1 MRILE
6 VAEGAKRTGSAAAA
20 LASARALAGRGHEIT
35 WLTEAGSALAAAG
48 RDAGLNVEDRLN
60 LSILGLRRAGRLI
73 RELAAKH
80 DLVHVHR
87 SKSHLAALLGLG
99 FSGRARPLVRT
110 CHAGRPGETRVW
122 ARWLVGKAEALV
134 IRSAALA
141 FDLRASAAA
150 GGARLGVIPGGVD
163 ETVFHTDLDGSA
175 VREKLGLADRLTVGI
190 VARLKPGRR
199 LLQFCQAAEK
209 LSRDKAFDNVN
220 FLVIGRGEL
229 NRALSH
235 WVEKAGLFARV
246 KFHDPGEAFPQALA
260 ALDVG
265 VLLMPGS
272 DGSARTALELA
283 ALGKPL
289 VLGNVGALADLAGPQ
304 GECARLTSPDS
315 VEEIAGAIGELA
327 ADSEQR
333 ARLGAAARAR
343 FEERHTLARLGENY
357 EKLLASL
364 VERAS

>member
-35 WLTEAGSALAAAG
+35 WLAEKGSALAGLGKEAG
-48 RDAGLNVEDRLN
+48 FGVEEKLN
-60 LSILGLRRAGRLI
+60 LSIPALRRAGRVI
-73 RELAAKH
+73 GELAAKH

-99 FSGRARPLVRT
+99 FSERSKLLVRT

-122 ARWLVGKAEALV
+122 ARWLAGKAEALV
-134 IRSAALA
+134 VRSAALA

-163 ETVFHTDLDGSA
+163 GAVFNPEVDGSA
-175 VREKLGLADRLTVGI
+175 VREKLGLTDRLAVG
-190 VARLKPGRR
+190 VVSRLKPGRR
-199 LLQFCQAAEK
+199 LLNFCRAAER
-209 LSRDKAFDNVN
+209 LSRDKAFAAVS
-220 FLVIGRGEL
+220 FLVVGRGEL
-229 NRALSH
+229 GAALSH

-246 KFHDPGEAFPQALA
+246 KFHDPGGEFPQALA

-265 VLLMPGS
+265 VVLMPGS

-283 ALGKPL
+283 ALGKPM
-289 VLGNVGALADLAGPQ
+289 VLGDVGALLDLAGPE
-304 GECARLTSPDS
+304 GDCARLASPDS
-315 VEEIAGAIGELA
+315 VEEIAAAIAELA
-327 ADSEQR
+327 ADGERR

-364 VERAS
+364 LEKKA